1 MSTEDDDGPD
11 ERLRRE
17 LARLPR
23 ELVPPKGLEA
33 RVVAA
38 LRERGWL
45 AAARPRPNP
54 WRLGGAVAASLALL
68 LAGFL
73 LGRQG
78 GHRGHPPAVPS
89 YLLMLREGADFNRER
104 WPEARLMAE
113 TGAWARHR
121 LGVRHFR
128 VGEKLDRGG
137 WFVKP
142 SRVAEMSPMDLREAP
157 DGFFVIVAS
166 SDQEALGIA
175 RSCPILRHG
184 GWIEVRRIHPT

>member
-1 MSTEDDDGPD
+1 MSTEDDNGPD

-23 ELVPPKGLEA
+23 ELAPPKGLEA

-38 LRERGWL
+38 LRQRGWL
-45 AAARPRPNP
+45 AAARPRLDP

-68 LAGFL
+68 LTGFW

-78 GHRGHPPAVPS
+78 GHRGHPPAAPS
-89 YLLMLREGADFNRER
+89 YLLLLRETADFNRER
-104 WPEARLMAE
+104 WSEARLVGE
-113 TGAWARHR
+113 TAAWARHQIGAR
-121 LGVRHFR
+121 RFVI
-128 VGEKLDRGG
+128 GEKLDMDG
-137 WFVKP
+137 WVVKP
-142 SRVAEMSPMDLREAP
+142 SRVAGMSPMDLQ
-157 DGFFVIVAS
+157 DVSGGFFVIVAA

-184 GWIEVRRIHPT
+184 GWVEVRRIHPT